1 MFKKLDGYNTAV
13 EVAAGLDAFTDE
25 VMENNSE
32 YHRGIIELIAY
43 AFIDTE
49 DNVEPSNDEVWNE
62 IIADGKK
69 YNPM

>member
-49 DNVEPSNDEVWNE
+49 DNVEPSNDVVWSE